1 MLARM
6 RRRFARYLGPLGGL
20 VGIFALFTMLLA
32 VTRGLSFADPAN
44 LETLLRQTTIVA
56 TAALG
61 MTAVIIAGG
70 IDLSVGA
77 VIALVTVV
85 IAAALRA
92 GAPPLLA
99 ALAGVAT
106 GLACRPGQRR
116 AGHAAARGAVHR
128 HARNDAARSAARPRG
143 SRTNRRSTRP
153 PSWLNDLLARTG
165 DGHRWMLLPGGVWL
179 LLLLALVTAALLSRT
194 RPGRYIFA
202 VGSNEEAAR
211 LSGVPVARVKLLVYA
226 LGGLA
231 TGVAGLMQFS
241 RLTEGD
247 PSGAQGLELD
257 VIAAVVIGGGSL
269 AGGQGSVLGSL
280 IGALIMQVLQSGC
293 AQMSWPNWVQEI
305 VTGAII
311 VGAVSLD
318 RFRRL
323 R

>member
-1 MLARM
+1 MK
-6 RRRFARYLGPLGGL
+6 RYLGPLIGL
-20 VGIFALFTMLLA
+20 VAIFALFTVLLA
-32 VTRGLSFADPAN
+32 VARGLSFADPAN

-77 VIALVTVV
+77 VIALCTVV

-92 GAPPLLA
+92 GASPMVA
-99 ALAGVAT
+99 ALAGVGT
-106 GLACRPGQRR
+106 GLA
-116 AGHAAARGAVHR
+116 AGLVNGALVTRLRVVPFIVTLGTMLLIRGAAKGIAHEQKI
-128 HARNDAARSAARPRG
+128 DA
-143 SRTNRRSTRP
+143 P
-153 PSWLNDLLARTG
+153 PSWLDDLLARTG
-165 DGHRWMLLPGGVWL
+165 DGHRWMLLPPGVWL
-179 LLLLALVTAALLSRT
+179 LLLLALATAALLSRT
-194 RPGRYIFA
+194 RPGRYFFA

-211 LSGVPVARVKLLVYA
+211 LSGVPVARVKLLVYG
-226 LGGLA
+226 LGGVL

-280 IGALIMQVLQSGC
+280 IGALIMQLLQSGC

-311 VGAVSLD
+311 VAAVSLD

>member
-1 MLARM
+1 MKPVLG
-6 RRRFARYLGPLGGL
+6 RYLGPLGGL
-20 VGIFALFTMLLA
+20 VGIFALFTVLLA
-32 VTRGLSFADPAN
+32 VARGLSFADPAN

-92 GAPPLLA
+92 GAPPLIA
-99 ALAGVAT
+99 ALAGVGT
-106 GLACRPGQRR
+106 GLAAGLINGALVTRR
-116 AGHAAARGAVHR
+116 VVPFIVTLGTMLLIRGAAKGIAHEQKI
-128 HARNDAARSAARPRG
+128 DA
-143 SRTNRRSTRP
+143 P
-153 PSWLNDLLARTG
+153 PSWLDDLLARTG
-165 DGHRWMLLPGGVWL
+165 DGHRWMLLPPGVWL
-179 LLLLALVTAALLSRT
+179 LLLLALATAALLSCT
-194 RPGRYIFA
+194 RPGRFIFA

-211 LSGVPVARVKLLVYA
+211 LSGVPVARVKLLVYS

-311 VGAVSLD
+311 VAAVSLD

>member
-1 MLARM
+1 
-6 RRRFARYLGPLGGL
+6 
-20 VGIFALFTMLLA
+20 
-32 VTRGLSFADPAN
+32 
-44 LETLLRQTTIVA
+44 
-56 TAALG
+56 

-77 VIALVTVV
+77 VIALCTVV

-92 GAPPLLA
+92 GASPMVA
-99 ALAGVAT
+99 ALAGVGT
-106 GLACRPGQRR
+106 GLA
-116 AGHAAARGAVHR
+116 AGLVNGALVTRLRVVPFIVTLGTMLLIRGAAKGIAHEQKI
-128 HARNDAARSAARPRG
+128 DA
-143 SRTNRRSTRP
+143 P
-153 PSWLNDLLARTG
+153 PSWLDDLLARTG
-165 DGHRWMLLPGGVWL
+165 DGHRWMLLPPGVWL
-179 LLLLALVTAALLSRT
+179 LLLLALATAALLSRT
-194 RPGRYIFA
+194 RPGRYFFA

-211 LSGVPVARVKLLVYA
+211 LSGVPVARVKLLVYG
-226 LGGLA
+226 LGGVL

-280 IGALIMQVLQSGC
+280 IGALIMQLLQSGC

-311 VGAVSLD
+311 VAAVSLD

>member
-1 MLARM
+1 MKRYLG
-6 RRRFARYLGPLGGL
+6 RYLGPLGGL
-20 VGIFALFTMLLA
+20 VGIFALFTVLLA
-32 VTRGLSFADPAN
+32 LARGLSFADPAN

-92 GAPPLLA
+92 GAPPLVA
-99 ALAGVAT
+99 ALAGVGT
-106 GLACRPGQRR
+106 GLA
-116 AGHAAARGAVHR
+116 AGLVNGALVTRLRVVPFIVTLGTMLLIRGAAKGIAHEQKL
-128 HARNDAARSAARPRG
+128 DA
-143 SRTNRRSTRP
+143 P
-153 PSWLNDLLARTG
+153 PSWLDDLLARTG
-165 DGHRWMLLPGGVWL
+165 DGHRWMLLPAGVWL
-179 LLLLALVTAALLSRT
+179 LLLLALATAALLSRT

-211 LSGVPVARVKLLVYA
+211 LSGVPVTRVKLLVYG

-311 VGAVSLD
+311 VAAVSLD